1 VGWKALPAE
10 EDPFDAERPRL
21 SVVEGAERGRGVK
34 RFFSQLGVRWI
45 AVLVALAV
53 GAVLLASQLVR

>member
-10 EDPFDAERPRL
+10 KDPFDAEQPRL
-21 SVVEGAERGRGVK
+21 SVVDGVEAGRGVK
-34 RFFSQLGVRWI
+34 RFFSQLGAGWI

-53 GAVLLASQLVR
+53 GAVLLASQFVR